1 MDFAPP
7 VGYKEPEYRRPNEEQ
22 EMEEDMI
29 DYSNIKI
36 PQAGFKVWYFSDVEL
51 MYAVQL
57 LIYPLQNLACWNPN
71 H

>member
-22 EMEEDMI
+22 EMEEDII

-36 PQAGFKVWYFSDVEL
+36 PQAGFKVWYLCGVEF

-57 LIYPLQNLACWNPN
+57 LIYPLQNVASWYPN

>member
-22 EMEEDMI
+22 EMEEDII
-29 DYSNIKI
+29 DYNNIKI
-36 PQAGFKVWYFSDVEL
+36 PQAGFKVWYFSDVEF

-57 LIYPLQNLACWNPN
+57 LVYPLQNVACWNPN